1 MNTQLAPGAMVTG
14 TVPQVVV
21 CLKSPEVVI
30 AVTISGSVPLLTRVI
45 VSGELGVLRT
55 TWPKS
60 RLLITVPPSRN
71 WAPGPVASAVSG
83 NCWVPASSVTTRL
96 AA

>member
-1 MNTQLAPGAMVTG
+1 MNTQLTPGAMVTG

-60 RLLITVPPSRN
+60 RLLMTVPPYLAR
-71 WAPGPVASAVSG
+71 SG
-83 NCWVPASSVTTRL
+83 TELVQPLVQPNSLPQ
-96 AA
+96 